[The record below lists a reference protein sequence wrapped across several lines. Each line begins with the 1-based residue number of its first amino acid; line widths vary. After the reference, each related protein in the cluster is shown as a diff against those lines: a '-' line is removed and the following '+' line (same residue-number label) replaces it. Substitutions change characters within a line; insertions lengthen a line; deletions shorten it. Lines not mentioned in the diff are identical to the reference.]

1 MAIRKA
7 SELKTGDVVI
17 GLKAGPLVVRRAP
30 MPARY
35 RGKQDGHR
43 LHLGDGQRTF
53 IKTWVVAGD
62 PVMHIADNPEDAWNE
77 HVQIRDKL

>member
-1 MAIRKA
+1 
-7 SELKTGDVVI
+7 
-17 GLKAGPLVVRRAP
+17 

-53 IKTWVVAGD
+53 VKTWVVAGD
-62 PVMHIADNPEDAWNE
+62 PVMYIADNPEDAWNE